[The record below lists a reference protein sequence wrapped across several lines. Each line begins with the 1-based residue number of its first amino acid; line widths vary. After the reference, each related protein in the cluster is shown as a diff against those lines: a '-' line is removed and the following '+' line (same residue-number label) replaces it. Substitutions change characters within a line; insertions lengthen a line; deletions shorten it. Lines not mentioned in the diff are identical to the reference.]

1 MSQREIAHEN
11 LAHKIFVGK
20 ENYEGYK
27 DGDVLAI
34 AYKSI
39 NHGTLHNF
47 YTLGSVVSCAIQ
59 RCSCPFE
66 AVERAK
72 ENGEEL
78 HFAFGNGVS
87 ITSHTRDQEIS
98 FMVKHGDEIKFHGK
112 MFEIVA
118 TANNNIGL
126 KPV

>member
-1 MSQREIAHEN
+1 MAQREIAHEN

-47 YTLGSVVSCAIQ
+47 YTLGSVVSYAIGM
-59 RCSCPFE
+59 CSCPFE

-72 ENGEEL
+72 ANGHEL

-98 FMVKHGDEIKFHGK
+98 FMVNHGDEIKFHGK

>member
-1 MSQREIAHEN
+1 MAQREIAHET

-20 ENYEGYK
+20 GNSEGYK

-47 YTLGSVVSCAIQ
+47 YTLGSVVSCAIEM
-59 RCSCPFE
+59 CSCPFE

-72 ENGEEL
+72 KMGMN
-78 HFAFGNGVS
+78 F
-87 ITSHTRDQEIS
+87 ISHLE
-98 FMVKHGDEIKFHGK
+98 MVYQLLLTHEIKK
-112 MFEIVA
+112 LLSWLNMEM
-118 TANNNIGL
+118 
-126 KPV
+126 K